1 MPRSFRRCLSCVA
14 LRRVD
19 AAVSR
24 AYFFFCFAGAGAG
37 AGGIV
42 MASKLNYVTSDL
54 AEHEIHVAMI

>member
-37 AGGIV
+37 GIV